1 MSRRE
6 EGRRMFI
13 SSRAVTQ
20 IRATI
25 IAAVVLAAVVGAY
38 YLSGERESDQPVDG
52 FQYVT
57 PEEVG
62 WSSQKLDSV
71 KQLAEESGYAA
82 IMAAYDGKVFF
93 SWGEVDRN
101 FRVHSI
107 RKPFESALYG
117 IHVDRGEIDLNQTL
131 EQPGIDDI
139 PPSLTSAEKQAT
151 VRELLQAR
159 SGVYHEAAAEAPS
172 MIELRRA
179 RRILKTNGYPRPPSN
194 HDFIRGET
202 DHQGTI
208 CLKIS
213 R

>member
-20 IRATI
+20 TRVTN

-38 YLSGERESDQPVDG
+38 YFSGVRESDQPVDG

-82 IMAAYDGKVFF
+82 IMAARARVLRDDGTV
-93 SWGEVDRN
+93 
-101 FRVHSI
+101 
-107 RKPFESALYG
+107 
-117 IHVDRGEIDLNQTL
+117 
-131 EQPGIDDI
+131 EQPLRAHSHHVYIYQLNR
-139 PPSLTSAEKQAT
+139 PLKHH
-151 VRELLQAR
+151 VR
-159 SGVYHEAAAEAPS
+159 V
-172 MIELRRA
+172 
-179 RRILKTNGYPRPPSN
+179 
-194 HDFIRGET
+194 
-202 DHQGTI
+202 
-208 CLKIS
+208 
-213 R
+213 

>member
-1 MSRRE
+1 MPRMK

-20 IRATI
+20 TRAII
-25 IAAVVLAAVVGAY
+25 IAAVMLAVVVGTY
-38 YLSGERESDQPVDG
+38 YFFGEREPDQSVDG

-57 PEEVG
+57 PEQVG

-93 SWGEVDRN
+93 SWGEVNRN

-117 IHVDRGEIDLNQTL
+117 IHVDQGEINLDQHL
-131 EQPGIDDI
+131 
-139 PPSLTSAEKQAT
+139 
-151 VRELLQAR
+151 
-159 SGVYHEAAAEAPS
+159 
-172 MIELRRA
+172 
-179 RRILKTNGYPRPPSN
+179 SN
-194 HDFIRGET
+194 
-202 DHQGTI
+202 
-208 CLKIS
+208 LVLMIS
-213 R
+213 RQV